1 MANTMLVIWF
11 VGTILSLVAI
21 YAMLRIWYA
30 PETEETV
37 SASGPRNG

>member
-21 YAMLRIWYA
+21 YAMLRIWYT
-30 PETEETV
+30 PEDETTMDEEPR
-37 SASGPRNG
+37 SG